1 MARSKDIMTSYQHHV
16 TAEQYINVSRM
27 ALIDHL

>member
-1 MARSKDIMTSYQHHV
+1 MARSKDIMMSHQHHV
-16 TAEQYINVSRM
+16 TAEQYIGTSQT